1 MQLLFTRISKQELA
15 ADAWITKNLY
25 FNVSKPESADSFESA
40 EGSERV
46 RKHQG
51 QTSLL

>member
-25 FNVSKPESADSFESA
+25 FSVSQPESA
-40 EGSERV
+40 EGSE
-46 RKHQG
+46 
-51 QTSLL
+51 